1 MIWFPKR
8 QTALPVIKVGYHV
21 TGLMGK
27 WERKVKYRVRKS
39 GKNLTL
45 LVGVI

>member
-8 QTALPVIKVGYHV
+8 QTALPVIKVGYQGI
-21 TGLMGK
+21 GLWIKEKEILRYG
-27 WERKVKYRVRKS
+27 VKKS
-39 GKNLTL
+39 GKNLPL